1 VKIGRA
7 TKNLNFNSS
16 LELFSISG
24 LKILC
29 TNNSLSCNAICLH
42 GDNTSVFIISI
53 DLLWLENQLHD
64 SIQKIISDEYSVP
77 LANILLSTTHT
88 HSCPYIDPIS
98 YENNLTQ
105 LNSVIVNSVLSAVKA
120 ANESTVKGFL
130 NVHYTPTVNNINR
143 RKKIV
148 DYVSLKSFKFIKIF
162 RNRPNNIGYVDK
174 MSLALMFYEYPK
186 KPIAIILNYAAHP
199 VLSSQ
204 EKCSADYP
212 GEISKLFKTHYNSN
226 FVTCFL
232 QGFSANVK
240 PNLWEYSTSFNNR
253 ISVNL
258 LNMLFDRK
266 HFKKNLSPV
275 SINDYAKS
283 IVNEILCSE
292 VKECIN
298 NLSISSSI
306 INVDL
311 ELDSNNCN
319 SQILRLHRLKL
330 SEKLNFIAVNS
341 EMFTEYSI
349 WMRKFTTNNNHYL
362 ATVSC
367 SGGMIGYI
375 PTAKA
380 INEGGYEVDRCLYMF
395 GQKYRYSVNIEDS
408 IKTSFKKL
416 FNYG

>member
-1 VKIGRA
+1 MKIGRA

-162 RNRPNNIGYVDK
+162 RNRPNNIGCVDK
-174 MSLALMFYEYPK
+174 MSLAFMLYEYPR
-186 KPIAIILNYAAHP
+186 KPIATILN
-199 VLSSQ
+199 
-204 EKCSADYP
+204 
-212 GEISKLFKTHYNSN
+212 
-226 FVTCFL
+226 
-232 QGFSANVK
+232 
-240 PNLWEYSTSFNNR
+240 
-253 ISVNL
+253 
-258 LNMLFDRK
+258 
-266 HFKKNLSPV
+266 
-275 SINDYAKS
+275 
-283 IVNEILCSE
+283 
-292 VKECIN
+292 
-298 NLSISSSI
+298 
-306 INVDL
+306 
-311 ELDSNNCN
+311 
-319 SQILRLHRLKL
+319 
-330 SEKLNFIAVNS
+330 
-341 EMFTEYSI
+341 
-349 WMRKFTTNNNHYL
+349 
-362 ATVSC
+362 
-367 SGGMIGYI
+367 
-375 PTAKA
+375 
-380 INEGGYEVDRCLYMF
+380 
-395 GQKYRYSVNIEDS
+395 
-408 IKTSFKKL
+408 
-416 FNYG
+416 